1 MTYWDLNKFDVE
13 DLMDTL
19 LKKSLAECD
28 YDQTLESYVYHIHD
42 LQLDY
47 LKSQLDFET
56 LCETRCSRVKRTS
69 KNFGSIVCYWS
80 CSPPA
85 AEYAMA
91 IVCQFSQPTFPCCPR
106 ASWER
111 VDWRLFDCS

>member
-47 LKSQLDFET
+47 LKSQLDGET
-56 LCETRCSRVKRTS
+56 QETDEKVCETRCSRVKRTLVQS
-69 KNFGSIVCYWS
+69 FVIG
-80 CSPPA
+80 
-85 AEYAMA
+85 
-91 IVCQFSQPTFPCCPR
+91 
-106 ASWER
+106 R
-111 VDWRLFDCS
+111 VLRLRRNTQWQ